1 MLEFAQSNIIIFDNI
16 LIPKEGEKMVKV
28 IELTKEN
35 EEQYLDQIVELE
47 QITLETMKKEGREGQ
62 LFATG
67 KEDISEYVHS
77 DENSVIVAVNEN
89 GKVEA
94 TTYITQG
101 QKPFTYNDITKYFK
115 YGEQYRQYVKSQ
127 YKSEQAYKKDMLE
140 MYNTKLQA
148 FKYAKDRLLAENP
161 EKVGVEKWL
170 EAELKEND
178 FHEKSELR
186 EKINQYMSQYIMK
199 NYNSNIQ
206 KKYEQFYWTNAE
218 EISKEFGK
226 QISELNER
234 TQEYESFMQAEYEE
248 ILKNSKLKIYE
259 KPEFE
264 TEKYYLANTNNAVE
278 LDTYI
283 TLPRDRNSGLARIIV
298 YEGIKKHI
306 EKHFQNSENSEI
318 FLCSTLHRDNLSSKY
333 VSEFFGLKDSLYVN
347 RRKGRDREVHIAK
360 IPREQAMEYLV
371 SMSDKLAVLYGYNP
385 NNKHISNN
393 TKKRVLEEQLK
404 YEEDEHNRLKKA
416 KTVLYCRNK
425 TDHEK
430 RNEIFLVQ
438 GVEDY
443 YSGISLWKEQKKK
456 DEEKRKLQ
464 VKVTTNSDYIMQAML
479 QKTNL
484 CNISPNCLS
493 HSEKSITHDTIQ
505 LENEEQ
511 AVQFV
516 CLFRNDQKMEKTAK
530 KFLTFIKKYME
541 E

>member
-1 MLEFAQSNIIIFDNI
+1 VLEFAQSNIIIFDNI

-161 EKVGVEKWL
+161 EKVGVKKWL

-234 TQEYESFMQAEYEE
+234 TQEYESFMQVEYEE

-306 EKHFQNSENSEI
+306 EKHFQNPENSEI

-416 KTVLYCRNK
+416 KTVDKKFNGINVKFINSKLRK
-425 TDHEK
+425 IK
-430 RNEIFLVQ
+430 RL
-438 GVEDY
+438 
-443 YSGISLWKEQKKK
+443 KEQIQEISK
-456 DEEKRKLQ
+456 DKSEEK
-464 VKVTTNSDYIMQAML
+464 N
-479 QKTNL
+479 
-484 CNISPNCLS
+484 
-493 HSEKSITHDTIQ
+493 
-505 LENEEQ
+505 
-511 AVQFV
+511 
-516 CLFRNDQKMEKTAK
+516 
-530 KFLTFIKKYME
+530 
-541 E
+541 

>member
-1 MLEFAQSNIIIFDNI
+1 
-16 LIPKEGEKMVKV
+16 MVKV

-161 EKVGVEKWL
+161 EKVGVKKWL

-234 TQEYESFMQAEYEE
+234 TQEYESFKQAEYEE

-306 EKHFQNSENSEI
+306 EKHFQNPENSEI

-333 VSEFFGLKDSLYVN
+333 VSEFFGLKESLYVN

-416 KTVLYCRNK
+416 KTVDKKFNGINVKFINSKLRK
-425 TDHEK
+425 IK
-430 RNEIFLVQ
+430 RL
-438 GVEDY
+438 
-443 YSGISLWKEQKKK
+443 KEQIQEISK
-456 DEEKRKLQ
+456 DKSEEK
-464 VKVTTNSDYIMQAML
+464 N
-479 QKTNL
+479 
-484 CNISPNCLS
+484 
-493 HSEKSITHDTIQ
+493 
-505 LENEEQ
+505 
-511 AVQFV
+511 
-516 CLFRNDQKMEKTAK
+516 
-530 KFLTFIKKYME
+530 
-541 E
+541 

>member
-1 MLEFAQSNIIIFDNI
+1 
-16 LIPKEGEKMVKV
+16 
-28 IELTKEN
+28 
-35 EEQYLDQIVELE
+35 
-47 QITLETMKKEGREGQ
+47 
-62 LFATG
+62 
-67 KEDISEYVHS
+67 
-77 DENSVIVAVNEN
+77 
-89 GKVEA
+89 
-94 TTYITQG
+94 
-101 QKPFTYNDITKYFK
+101 
-115 YGEQYRQYVKSQ
+115 
-127 YKSEQAYKKDMLE
+127 
-140 MYNTKLQA
+140 
-148 FKYAKDRLLAENP
+148 
-161 EKVGVEKWL
+161 
-170 EAELKEND
+170 
-178 FHEKSELR
+178 
-186 EKINQYMSQYIMK
+186 MSQYIMK

-234 TQEYESFMQAEYEE
+234 TQEYESFMQVEYEE

-306 EKHFQNSENSEI
+306 EKHFQNPENSEI

-416 KTVLYCRNK
+416 KTVDKKFNGINVKFINSKLRK
-425 TDHEK
+425 IK
-430 RNEIFLVQ
+430 RL
-438 GVEDY
+438 
-443 YSGISLWKEQKKK
+443 KEQIQEISK
-456 DEEKRKLQ
+456 DKSEEK
-464 VKVTTNSDYIMQAML
+464 N
-479 QKTNL
+479 
-484 CNISPNCLS
+484 
-493 HSEKSITHDTIQ
+493 
-505 LENEEQ
+505 
-511 AVQFV
+511 
-516 CLFRNDQKMEKTAK
+516 
-530 KFLTFIKKYME
+530 
-541 E
+541 

>member
-161 EKVGVEKWL
+161 EKVGVKKWL

-234 TQEYESFMQAEYEE
+234 TQEYESFMQVEYEE

-306 EKHFQNSENSEI
+306 EKHFQNPENSEI

-416 KTVLYCRNK
+416 KTVDKKFNGINVKFINSKLRK
-425 TDHEK
+425 IK
-430 RNEIFLVQ
+430 RL
-438 GVEDY
+438 
-443 YSGISLWKEQKKK
+443 KEQIQEISK
-456 DEEKRKLQ
+456 DKSEEK
-464 VKVTTNSDYIMQAML
+464 N
-479 QKTNL
+479 
-484 CNISPNCLS
+484 
-493 HSEKSITHDTIQ
+493 
-505 LENEEQ
+505 
-511 AVQFV
+511 
-516 CLFRNDQKMEKTAK
+516 
-530 KFLTFIKKYME
+530 
-541 E
+541 